1 MRAVNRSARVPALLA
16 ALLALSAGAQAE
28 SSEAP
33 PPTPPP
39 EATAPPVVSEPP
51 APPTAEPPAAVP
63 SSFYDRMLTVDTKGR
78 VYEGR
83 ARTLLPARDVFGR
96 MGRTD
101 LLEQSNTLSRRR
113 TGLAVSA
120 AILGVASVAVGVSLI
135 ALAPWPGT
143 PVCEADVFYY
153 NDVCVPRYHAY
164 QNAGSA
170 VLVAGLISSAVLAGL
185 AWNTNPDVLNRDE
198 MTKLVSAYNA
208 KMKKSLVGIDPS
220 SLRIAPWVGPNG
232 GGVAAMMRW

>member
-1 MRAVNRSARVPALLA
+1 MNRSARVPALLA

-28 SSEAP
+28 SSESP

-39 EATAPPVVSEPP
+39 EATAPPDVSEPP
-51 APPTAEPPAAVP
+51 APPTAEPAVTVP
-63 SSFYDRMLTVDTKGR
+63 GTFYDRMLTVDAKGR

-83 ARTLLPARDVFGR
+83 ARTLLPARDVFER
-96 MGRTD
+96 AGRTD
-101 LLEQSNTLSRRR
+101 LLERSGTLATRR
-113 TGLAVSA
+113 TALAVSA

-143 PVCEADVFYY
+143 TVCEADVFYY

-208 KMKKSLVGIDPS
+208 QLKKSLTASGPS
-220 SLRIAPWVGPNG
+220 SLRVAPWVGPNG